1 MRGPFPSSRSA
12 AATLVLLLA
21 GCGGAADRDPRA
33 EPPLVQVAT
42 VRPASN
48 ASRSFTGVVAARV
61 QSDLGFRVGGK
72 VVERLVNVGD
82 LVRRGQPLMRID
94 PTDLGLAVAE
104 QQQAVAAARARA
116 AQTAADERRLRGL
129 DQTGAISAQ
138 AYDQAKAAADS
149 ARAQLAA
156 AEAIARTAGN
166 ARDYAVLRADADGV
180 VVDTLAEPGQVVAAG
195 QVVVRLAQGGP
206 REAAVSLPESVHP
219 AIGSTAVATI
229 EGATAASPA
238 RLRQLSD
245 AADPRTRTFDARYVL
260 TGDAAQVPLGRTVDV
275 ALVMRGDGNVA
286 VPLGALHDFG
296 SGPGV
301 WVLPPGTGR
310 VQWRGVRVARLDAES
325 AVVAAELRPGERV
338 IALGADQLHA
348 GEIVRILG
356 AEAAR

>member
-1 MRGPFPSSRSA
+1 MN
-12 AATLVLLLA
+12 A
-21 GCGGAADRDPRA
+21 GDR
-33 EPPLVQVAT
+33 
-42 VRPASN
+42 
-48 ASRSFTGVVAARV
+48 
-61 QSDLGFRVGGK
+61 
-72 VVERLVNVGD
+72 
-82 LVRRGQPLMRID
+82 VRRGQSLMRID

-104 QQQAVAAARARA
+104 QQEAVASARARA
-116 AQTAADERRLRGL
+116 AQAAADERRLRGL

-149 ARAQLAA
+149 AQAQLAA
-156 AEAIARTAGN
+156 AEATARTAGN

-180 VVDTLAEPGQVVAAG
+180 VVDTLAEPGQVIAAG
-195 QVVVRLAQGGP
+195 QVAVRLAQEGP
-206 REAAVSLPESVHP
+206 REAAVSLPETVRP

-229 EGATAASPA
+229 EGAAAGSPA

-245 AADPRTRTFDARYVL
+245 AADPHTRTFDARYVL
-260 TGDAAQVPLGRTVDV
+260 TGEAALVPLGRTVDV

-301 WVLPPGTGR
+301 WVLSAAGR

-325 AVVAAELRPGERV
+325 AVVAAGLRPGERV
-338 IALGADQLHA
+338 VALGADQLHA
-348 GEIVRILG
+348 DEIVRVPG

>member
-1 MRGPFPSSRSA
+1 MPGLFPSLRPA

-21 GCGGAADRDPRA
+21 GCGGAGERDPRV

-42 VRPASN
+42 VRPANS

-104 QQQAVAAARARA
+104 QQQAAAAARARA
-116 AQTAADERRLRGL
+116 AQTAADEKRLRGL

-156 AEAIARTAGN
+156 AEATARTAGN

-195 QVVVRLAQGGP
+195 QVVVRLAQEGP
-206 REAAVSLPESVHP
+206 REAAISLPESVRP
-219 AIGSTAVATI
+219 AIGSTAMATL
-229 EGATAASPA
+229 EGAPIALPA

-245 AADPRTRTFDARYVL
+245 SADPRTRTFDARYVL
-260 TGDAAQVPLGRTVDV
+260 TGGAAQVPLGRTVDV
-275 ALVMRGDGNVA
+275 ALAMRGDGNVA

-301 WVLPPGTGR
+301 WVLSPGTGR

-325 AVVAAELRPGERV
+325 AVVAQGLRPGERV

-348 GEIVRILG
+348 GEIVRVLE
-356 AEAAR
+356 AKAAR